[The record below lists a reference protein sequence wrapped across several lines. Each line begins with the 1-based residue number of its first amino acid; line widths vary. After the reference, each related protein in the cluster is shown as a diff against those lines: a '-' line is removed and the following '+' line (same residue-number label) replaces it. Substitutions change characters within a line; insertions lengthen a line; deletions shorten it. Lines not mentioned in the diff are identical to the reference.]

1 MRFLRLVLLVAL
13 LAASTF
19 AALPAPALAAAP
31 AAPAAPNIAAGS
43 CAKGTDPS
51 GAITLICMPLAWN
64 GDLVVYAHGYTP
76 VFQPL
81 DLQNLNLPDGTPL
94 PSLVTGLGFA
104 FAATSYRVN
113 GLAVLQGVQ
122 DVIQLTQD
130 FQAAVRKPA
139 HTYLVGVSEGG
150 LVTTLGVEQYP
161 NVFSGG
167 LATCGP
173 IGDFQRQIN
182 YFGDFR
188 VLFDYFYPNV
198 LPPSPI
204 NIPPAVIANYQSTY
218 VPAIEGALAANP
230 GNAGQLIRTGQAA
243 IDPANPAVT
252 TAETAV
258 NVLGYNVYSTD
269 DALVK
274 LGGNPFD
281 NTRRWYFGSNNDF
294 LLNAKVQRFAESPIA
309 AANMV
314 NYQTSGRL
322 TRPLVTLHTTLDPVV
337 PYWNELLYALKARPV
352 GGGSLTPIPIFRYG
366 HCAFTGPE
374 VLAAFGVLVYQVTG
388 QVPAGLPLQFNVA
401 QTRADFARTQ
411 REMALPK

>member
-139 HTYLVGVSEGG
+139 
-150 LVTTLGVEQYP
+150 
-161 NVFSGG
+161 
-167 LATCGP
+167 
-173 IGDFQRQIN
+173 
-182 YFGDFR
+182 
-188 VLFDYFYPNV
+188 
-198 LPPSPI
+198 
-204 NIPPAVIANYQSTY
+204 
-218 VPAIEGALAANP
+218 
-230 GNAGQLIRTGQAA
+230 
-243 IDPANPAVT
+243 
-252 TAETAV
+252 
-258 NVLGYNVYSTD
+258 
-269 DALVK
+269 
-274 LGGNPFD
+274 
-281 NTRRWYFGSNNDF
+281 
-294 LLNAKVQRFAESPIA
+294 
-309 AANMV
+309 
-314 NYQTSGRL
+314 
-322 TRPLVTLHTTLDPVV
+322 
-337 PYWNELLYALKARPV
+337 
-352 GGGSLTPIPIFRYG
+352 
-366 HCAFTGPE
+366 
-374 VLAAFGVLVYQVTG
+374 
-388 QVPAGLPLQFNVA
+388 
-401 QTRADFARTQ
+401 
-411 REMALPK
+411 